1 MRALGLALLLGVV
14 PLRPVAAEGL
24 AHAHY
29 VGLLTGVVDNGG
41 LDEAAPTIG
50 ASYRYRVA
58 ERLAIGPMVDFVAYD
73 DEDTLLVVAAAFW
86 NPVGRWL
93 VVAGPGVEF
102 IDPEPSAAARSAGGG
117 GGRRREFALR
127 AGAGYEFHA
136 GPLDI
141 TPAVGVDLVDGETT
155 VLYVVGLTVGF

>member
-1 MRALGLALLLGVV
+1 VRALGLALLLGIV
-14 PLRPVAAEGL
+14 PADPAAAEGF
-24 AHAHY
+24 AHKHY

-41 LDEAAPTIG
+41 LDESAFTIG

-58 ERLAIGPMVDFVAYD
+58 ERLAIGPMVDFVSYD

-102 IDPEPSAAARSAGGG
+102 IDPDPSPAARSAGAN
-117 GGRRREFALR
+117 GGRSRESAFR

-141 TPAVGVDLVDGETT
+141 TPAVGVDLIDGETT
-155 VLYVVGLTVGF
+155 VLYVVGLTYGF